1 MARRSLLDLWEPV
14 SRPFYNWMY
23 RRGAPWESGPRPE
36 LVDLVE
42 SGRVTPSTVG
52 RRAIDIGC
60 GSGADCVFLAEQGF
74 DVVGFDLSSVAIDK
88 ARAAAAAA
96 GVSPELMVADIHA
109 LPDLGTFDFLF
120 DGGTLD
126 DFPRSRRPHVVEVIN
141 RLSRPGS
148 VLALWCFYGRDADLP
163 RFSIDGPSR
172 WGAPGIEP
180 DEIQLL
186 FGAEWDISLVS
197 TGLDGVA
204 AFFRLIRRPTV

>member
-1 MARRSLLDLWEPV
+1 MARRSLLDVWAPI

-36 LVDLVE
+36 LVELVE

-60 GSGADCVFLAEQGF
+60 GAGADTVFLAEQGF
-74 DVVGFDLSSVAIDK
+74 EVIGFDLSMVAIGK
-88 ARAAAAAA
+88 ARAAAVAA
-96 GVSPELMVADIHA
+96 GVNPELMVADIHA
-109 LPDLGTFDFLF
+109 LPELGTFDFLF

-126 DFPRSRRPHVVEVIN
+126 DFPRSRRPVVVEVIN

-148 VLALWCFYGRDADLP
+148 VMALWCFYACDADLP
-163 RFSIDGPSR
+163 RFSATGPSR

-180 DEIQLL
+180 DELEDL
-186 FGAEWDISLVS
+186 FANDWDVSLVS
-197 TGLDGVA
+197 TALDGVA
-204 AFFRLIRRPTV
+204 AFFSLTRRPTM